1 MHKNSSQQIISAL
14 TQKDFLS
21 TSEASKL
28 LGASEV
34 TCRRI
39 FNRLAERNLVK
50 RVRGGIRRTGQS
62 PEMRIPLGLRDKWFS
77 AEKQLIAKEAAK
89 FITSD
94 MSVAIHGGST
104 TSLVGMFVEGGTL
117 LVDSLSICHIL
128 AERFPNEGGP
138 RVILT
143 GGEFDFRADMI
154 SGPEAENGFSKYFP
168 DLAIISCRALDEY
181 GIMDDDSHSVSMIR
195 RCISNAAKNILIAD
209 HSKFN
214 QRSFV
219 RGPGWEE
226 IDILITDFYAD
237 NFEIIRKIREYGVD
251 VIQLSL

>member
-14 TQKDFLS
+14 AEKEFLS
-21 TSEASKL
+21 TAEASEL

-39 FNRLAERNLVK
+39 FNRLTERNLVR
-50 RVRGGIRRTGQS
+50 RVRGGIRRLGRS

-89 FITSD
+89 FITSG

-104 TSLVGMFVEGGTL
+104 TSLIGMFVESGTL

-154 SGPEAENGFSKYFP
+154 SGPEAETGFSKYYP
-168 DLAIISCRALDEY
+168 DLAIVSCRALDEH
-181 GIMDDDSHSVSMIR
+181 GIMDADSHGVNMIK
-195 RCISNAAKNILIAD
+195 RCISNASKSILLAD

-219 RGPGWEE
+219 RGPGWES

-237 NFEIIRKIREYGVD
+237 NFEIIKKIREYGVE